1 MKVVITGGHHSS
13 ALPVIEKLNEKV
25 SNVKL
30 FWIGHKYSAKGDKN
44 TTLEYREIKALGI
57 PFFDLK
63 AGKVY
68 KTYDFGRWAK
78 IPLGFI
84 QAFCYVLKIKPD
96 VIMSFGG
103 YLAAPVVL
111 AGWFLKIPS
120 LTHEQTVVAGY
131 SNRFISKFVK
141 KILISWKESA
151 KFFPSKKV
159 KFVGIPLRRSIFQIK
174 SDSFKGNSKL
184 PTIYVSEGKTG
195 SHIINEVMKQ
205 SLSDLLGF
213 CNVILQCGDN
223 SVFND
228 YDVIEGLYKKI
239 EDSVEGKLFLRKFV
253 FEEEI
258 GEALLRSS
266 LVVSRCGAHTIA
278 ELFALKKPCLLIPIS
293 WVSHNEQFE
302 NASVLK
308 KYGLGE
314 IIEERNLNPEILVQ
328 KIKEMLKDL
337 SKYKLNDE
345 SALDFLKEDPA
356 SLIADEIIQ
365 TQAK

>member
-13 ALPVIEKLNEKV
+13 ALPVIKKLKEKNPDVEI
-25 SNVKL
+25 
-30 FWIGHKYSAKGDKN
+30 FWIGHKYSAKGDTN
-44 TTLEYREIKALGI
+44 TTLEYREIKALNI

-68 KTYDFGRWAK
+68 KTYDVGRWAK

-84 QAFCYVLKIKPD
+84 QAFSCLLKIKPD

-111 AGWFLKIPS
+111 AGSFLAIPS

-131 SNRFISKFVK
+131 SNRFISRFVK

-159 KFVGIPLRRSIFQIK
+159 KYVGIPLRTSIFEIK
-174 SDSFKGNSKL
+174 SDSFKVNNDL
-184 PTIYVSEGKTG
+184 PTIYVAEGKIG
-195 SHIINEVMKQ
+195 SHIINDVIRN
-205 SLSDLLGF
+205 SLSELLTF

-228 YDVIEGLYKKI
+228 HDALIHTYEKIAGLV
-239 EDSVEGKLFLRKFV
+239 SGRLFLRKFV

-258 GEALLRSS
+258 GEAYLRSK
-266 LVVSRCGAHTIA
+266 LVISRAGAHTTA
-278 ELFALKKPCLLIPIS
+278 ELLALQKPCLLIPIP

-302 NASVLK
+302 NASMLRR
-308 KYGLGE
+308 YGLGD
-314 IIEERNLNPEILVQ
+314 IIEEKNLSSEVLVQ
-328 KIKEMLKDL
+328 KTREI
-337 SKYKLNDE
+337 LNSLPHYQLNKS
-345 SALDFLKEDPA
+345 SALDFLKKDPA
-356 SLIADEIIQ
+356 GLIADEIIQ
-365 TQAK
+365 SQRR

>member
-13 ALPVIEKLNEKV
+13 ALPVIEKLKEKV
-25 SNVKL
+25 PDVEI

-44 TTLEYREIKALGI
+44 TTLEYREIKSLDI

-68 KTYDFGRWAK
+68 KTYDLGRWTK
-78 IPLGFI
+78 IPLGFF
-84 QAFCYVLKIKPD
+84 QAFYYLLKIKPD
-96 VIMSFGG
+96 VVMSFGG
-103 YLAAPVVL
+103 YLVAPVVL
-111 AGWFLKIPS
+111 AGWFLQVPS

-159 KFVGIPLRRSIFQIK
+159 KFVGIPLRKSIFQIK
-174 SDSFKGNSKL
+174 SDSFRGNSEL

-195 SHIINEVMKQ
+195 AHIINEVIKQ
-205 SLSDLLGF
+205 SLRDLLGF

-228 YDVIEGLYKKI
+228 HDVIEKLYGRIK
-239 EDSVEGKLFLRKFV
+239 DLVPGKLFLRKFV

-258 GEALLRSS
+258 GEALLRSN
-266 LVVSRCGAHTIA
+266 LVLSRSGAHIA
-278 ELFALKKPCLLIPIS
+278 SEMLALKKPCLLIPIP

-302 NASVLK
+302 NALMLK
-308 KYGLGE
+308 KYGLAE
-314 IIEERNLNPEILVQ
+314 IIEEKNLNTEILVQ
-328 KIKEMLKDL
+328 KTKEMLKDL
-337 SKYKLNDE
+337 SKYTLNDE